1 MNWNLADEILPAGN
15 GEIYEGGRLEESKL
29 MLVYGTDP
37 YGSHSYG
44 LGVYIRD
51 NEDPQG
57 NGWNG
62 YLDQDWELDR
72 CKVTHWMP
80 LPEPPKED

>member
-1 MNWNLADEILPAGN
+1 MNWNSANEILPAGN
-15 GEIYEGGRLEESKL
+15 GEIYEGSLEESKL

-37 YGSHSYG
+37 YGLHSYG
-44 LGVYIRD
+44 LGVYIR
-51 NEDPQG
+51 NYEDPQE

-62 YLDQDWELDR
+62 YLDQDWDLDH

-80 LPEPPKED
+80 LPEPPKEG